1 MNFSMNYLDLEETIQ
16 SSQKVKDGKQWK
28 NIDFNTL
35 NIDAPLLKLLPEH
48 ICKKY
53 NILPPLKII
62 DEQLYI
68 ASSNYLKEDIIYK
81 LSFITS
87 KNIKIILCNKENIL
101 GAIKRLYTN
110 YDIKYK
116 TEEIKEEKIVFHE
129 KNKEKN
135 LEGPIIKLTDS
146 IIEEAIWRKASDIHI
161 EPFKDF
167 AIIRFR
173 IDGILLEFRKIS
185 KKIYMSICTRI
196 KIISYMNI
204 AEKNIPQDGK
214 IQNDYRENNDF
225 RVSTLPT
232 VHGEKLVIRILYKNE
247 KIKGLSSLGFLKE
260 DNNNIE
266 NMLKKPNGLI
276 LVTGPTGSGK
286 TTTLYSILEYINNKE
301 KNIITIEEP
310 VEYTI
315 EGINQVNVDYK
326 RDLTFLKG
334 LKSILRQDPDII
346 MVGEIRDEE
355 TAKVAIRA
363 SITGHL
369 VLSTLHTNGALESI
383 VRLLD
388 MNIEPYILS
397 DALRGI
403 ISQRLVRKICPYC
416 KESYTPSK
424 EEKEFINIKED
435 FLLYRGGKGC
445 KKCNNT
451 GYLGRSIIYEYIN
464 IDKGKKKLIKN
475 MIKDNNEKIIL
486 ENSLKENINKALKYG
501 KTSFKEIQ
509 RII

>member
-1 MNFSMNYLDLEETIQ
+1 MSFSMNHLDLDEIVPNSKELR
-16 SSQKVKDGKQWK
+16 VKKQCQ
-28 NIDFNTL
+28 NIDFSTL
-35 NIDAPLLKLLPEH
+35 RVESSLLKLLPDH
-48 ICKKY
+48 ICRKH
-53 NILPPLKII
+53 NILPLKII

-68 ASSNYLKEDIIYK
+68 ASSNYLKEEVLYK
-81 LSFITS
+81 ISFITG
-87 KNIKIILCNKENIL
+87 KNIKIVLCNKEDIL
-101 GAIKRLYTN
+101 GAIKRFYTN
-110 YDIKYK
+110 YEEKYNAQG
-116 TEEIKEEKIVFHE
+116 IKEEKVIPYE
-129 KNKEKN
+129 ENKEKK

-146 IIEEAIWRKASDIHI
+146 IIEEAVWRKASDIHI

-167 AIIRFR
+167 ALIRFR
-173 IDGILLEFRKIS
+173 IDGILIEFKKIS

-196 KIISYMNI
+196 KIMSYMNI

-214 IQNDYRENNDF
+214 IQNNYRENNDF

-232 VHGEKLVIRILYKNE
+232 VYGEKLVIRILYKNG
-247 KIKGLSSLGFLKE
+247 KISDLNSLGFLKE
-260 DNNNIE
+260 DRKNIE
-266 NMLKKPNGLI
+266 KMLKKPNGLI

-286 TTTLYSILEYINNKE
+286 STTLYSMLQYINNKE

-315 EGINQVNVDYK
+315 AGINQVNVDYK
-326 RDLTFLKG
+326 RDLTFFKG

-355 TAKVAIRA
+355 TAKVGIRA

-388 MNIEPYILS
+388 MNIEAYILS

-403 ISQRLVRKICPYC
+403 ISQRLVRKICPHC
-416 KESYTPSK
+416 KESYRPSK

-435 FLLYRGGKGC
+435 FLLYRGRGC
-445 KKCNNT
+445 HKCNNT

-464 IDKGKKKLIKN
+464 IDKEKKNLIKN
-475 MIKDNNEKIIL
+475 MIKDNNEKILL
-486 ENSLKENINKALKYG
+486 ENNLKENINKALKQG
-501 KTSFKEIQ
+501 RTSFSEIQ
-509 RII
+509 KII

>member
-1 MNFSMNYLDLEETIQ
+1 MSFSMNHLDLDEIVPNSKEVR
-16 SSQKVKDGKQWK
+16 VKKQCQ
-28 NIDFNTL
+28 NIDFSTL
-35 NIDAPLLKLLPEH
+35 RVESSLLKLLPDH
-48 ICKKY
+48 ICRKH
-53 NILPPLKII
+53 NILPLKII

-68 ASSNYLKEDIIYK
+68 ASSSYLKEEVLYK
-81 LSFITS
+81 ISFITG
-87 KNIKIILCNKENIL
+87 KNIKIVLCNREDIL
-101 GAIKRLYTN
+101 GAIKRFYTN
-110 YDIKYK
+110 Y
-116 TEEIKEEKIVFHE
+116 EEKYNAQGIKAE
-129 KNKEKN
+129 KVIPYEENKEKK

-146 IIEEAIWRKASDIHI
+146 IIEEAVWRKASDIHI

-167 AIIRFR
+167 ALIRFR
-173 IDGILLEFRKIS
+173 IDGILIEFKKIS

-196 KIISYMNI
+196 KIMSYMNI

-214 IQNDYRENNDF
+214 IQNNYRENNDF

-232 VHGEKLVIRILYKNE
+232 VYGEKLVIRILYKNE
-247 KIKGLSSLGFLKE
+247 KISDLNSLGFLKE
-260 DNNNIE
+260 DRKNIE
-266 NMLKKPNGLI
+266 KMLKKPNGLI

-286 TTTLYSILEYINNKE
+286 STTLYSMLQYINNKE

-315 EGINQVNVDYK
+315 AGINQVNVDYK
-326 RDLTFLKG
+326 RDLTFFKG

-355 TAKVAIRA
+355 TAKVAVRA

-416 KESYTPSK
+416 KEAYIPSK
-424 EEKEFINIKED
+424 EERDFVNVEKE
-435 FLLYRGGKGC
+435 FLLYKGKGC
-445 KKCNNT
+445 HKCNNT
-451 GYLGRSIIYEYIN
+451 GYIGRSILYEYIN
-464 IDKGKKKLIKN
+464 INKGKKNLIKN
-475 MIKDNNEKIIL
+475 ILKSRNEEIFL
-486 ENSLKENINKALKYG
+486 ENSLKENINKALKQG
-501 KTSFKEIQ
+501 RTSFSEIQ
-509 RII
+509 KII

>member
-1 MNFSMNYLDLEETIQ
+1 MSFSMNHLDLDEIVPNSKELR
-16 SSQKVKDGKQWK
+16 VKKQCQ
-28 NIDFNTL
+28 NIDFSTL
-35 NIDAPLLKLLPEH
+35 RVESSLLKLLPDH
-48 ICKKY
+48 ICRKH
-53 NILPPLKII
+53 NILPLKII

-68 ASSNYLKEDIIYK
+68 ASSNYLKEEVLYK
-81 LSFITS
+81 ISFITG
-87 KNIKIILCNKENIL
+87 KNIKIVLCNREDIL
-101 GAIKRLYTN
+101 GAIKRFYTN
-110 YDIKYK
+110 YEEKYNAQG
-116 TEEIKEEKIVFHE
+116 IKEEKVIPYE
-129 KNKEKN
+129 ENKEKK

-146 IIEEAIWRKASDIHI
+146 IIEEAVWRKASDIHI

-167 AIIRFR
+167 ALIRFR
-173 IDGILLEFRKIS
+173 IDGILIEFKKIS

-196 KIISYMNI
+196 KIMSYMNI

-214 IQNDYRENNDF
+214 IQNNYRENNDF

-232 VHGEKLVIRILYKNE
+232 VYGEKLVIRILHKNE
-247 KIKGLSSLGFLKE
+247 KISDLNSLGFLKE
-260 DNNNIE
+260 DRKNIE
-266 NMLKKPNGLI
+266 KMLKKPNGLI

-286 TTTLYSILEYINNKE
+286 STTLYSMLQYINNKE

-315 EGINQVNVDYK
+315 AGINQVNVDYK
-326 RDLTFLKG
+326 RDLTFFKG

-388 MNIEPYILS
+388 MNIEAYILS

-403 ISQRLVRKICPYC
+403 ISQRLVRKICPHC
-416 KESYTPSK
+416 KESYRPSK

-435 FLLYRGGKGC
+435 FLLYRGRGC
-445 KKCNNT
+445 HKCNNT

-464 IDKGKKKLIKN
+464 IDKEKKNLIKN
-475 MIKDNNEKIIL
+475 MIKDNNEKILL
-486 ENSLKENINKALKYG
+486 ENNLKENINKALKQG
-501 KTSFKEIQ
+501 RTSFSEIQ
-509 RII
+509 KII

>member
-1 MNFSMNYLDLEETIQ
+1 MSFSMNHLDLDEIVPNSKELR
-16 SSQKVKDGKQWK
+16 VKKQCQ
-28 NIDFNTL
+28 NIDFSTL
-35 NIDAPLLKLLPEH
+35 RVESSLLKLLPDH
-48 ICKKY
+48 ICRKH
-53 NILPPLKII
+53 NILPLKII

-68 ASSNYLKEDIIYK
+68 ASSNYLKEEVLYK
-81 LSFITS
+81 ISFITG
-87 KNIKIILCNKENIL
+87 KNIKIVLCNKEDIL
-101 GAIKRLYTN
+101 GAIKRFYTN
-110 YDIKYK
+110 YEEKYNAQG
-116 TEEIKEEKIVFHE
+116 IKEEKVIPYE
-129 KNKEKN
+129 ENKEKK

-146 IIEEAIWRKASDIHI
+146 IIEEAVWRKASDIHI

-167 AIIRFR
+167 ALIRFR
-173 IDGILLEFRKIS
+173 IDGILIEFKKIS

-196 KIISYMNI
+196 KIMSYMNI

-214 IQNDYRENNDF
+214 IQNNYRENNDF

-232 VHGEKLVIRILYKNE
+232 VYGEKLVIRILYKNG
-247 KIKGLSSLGFLKE
+247 KISDLNSLGFLKE
-260 DNNNIE
+260 DRKNIE
-266 NMLKKPNGLI
+266 KMLKKPNGLI

-286 TTTLYSILEYINNKE
+286 STTLYSMLQYINNKE

-315 EGINQVNVDYK
+315 AGINQVNVDYK
-326 RDLTFLKG
+326 RDLTFFKG

-388 MNIEPYILS
+388 MNIEAYILS

-403 ISQRLVRKICPYC
+403 ISQRLVRKICPHC
-416 KESYTPSK
+416 KESYRPSK

-435 FLLYRGGKGC
+435 FLLYRGRGC
-445 KKCNNT
+445 HKCNNM

-464 IDKGKKKLIKN
+464 IDKEKKNLIKN
-475 MIKDNNEKIIL
+475 MIKDNNEKILL
-486 ENSLKENINKALKYG
+486 ENNLKENINKALKQG
-501 KTSFKEIQ
+501 RTSFSEIQ
-509 RII
+509 KII

>member
-1 MNFSMNYLDLEETIQ
+1 MSFSMNHLDLDEIVPNSKELR
-16 SSQKVKDGKQWK
+16 VKKQCQ
-28 NIDFNTL
+28 NIDFSTL
-35 NIDAPLLKLLPEH
+35 RVESSLLKLLPDH
-48 ICKKY
+48 ICRKH
-53 NILPPLKII
+53 NILPLKII

-68 ASSNYLKEDIIYK
+68 ASSNYLKEEVLYK
-81 LSFITS
+81 ISFITG
-87 KNIKIILCNKENIL
+87 KNIKIVLCNKEDIL
-101 GAIKRLYTN
+101 GAIKRFYTN
-110 YDIKYK
+110 YEEKYNAQG
-116 TEEIKEEKIVFHE
+116 IKEEKVIPYE
-129 KNKEKN
+129 ENKEKK

-146 IIEEAIWRKASDIHI
+146 IIEEAVWRKASDIHI

-167 AIIRFR
+167 ALIRFR
-173 IDGILLEFRKIS
+173 IDGILIEFKKIS

-196 KIISYMNI
+196 KIMSYMNI

-214 IQNDYRENNDF
+214 IQNNYRENNDF

-232 VHGEKLVIRILYKNE
+232 VYGEKLVIRILYKNG
-247 KIKGLSSLGFLKE
+247 KISDLNSLGFLKE
-260 DNNNIE
+260 DRKNIE
-266 NMLKKPNGLI
+266 KMLKKPNGLI

-286 TTTLYSILEYINNKE
+286 STTLYSILKYINNKE

-315 EGINQVNVDYK
+315 AGINQVNVDYK
-326 RDLTFLKG
+326 RDLTFFKG

-388 MNIEPYILS
+388 MNIEAYILS

-403 ISQRLVRKICPYC
+403 ISQRLVRKICPHC
-416 KESYTPSK
+416 KESYRPSK

-435 FLLYRGGKGC
+435 FLLYRGRGC
-445 KKCNNT
+445 HKCNNT

-464 IDKGKKKLIKN
+464 IDKEKKNLIKN
-475 MIKDNNEKIIL
+475 MIKDNNEKILL
-486 ENSLKENINKALKYG
+486 ENNLKENINKALKQG
-501 KTSFKEIQ
+501 RTSFSEIQ
-509 RII
+509 KII

>member
-16 SSQKVKDGKQWK
+16 SSQEVKDEKQWK

-53 NILPPLKII
+53 NILPLKII
-62 DEQLYI
+62 NEQLYI

-101 GAIKRLYTN
+101 GTIKRLYTN

-116 TEEIKEEKIVFHE
+116 TEEIKEDKTVFHE
-129 KNKEKN
+129 KNEEKN

-173 IDGILLEFRKIS
+173 IDGILLEFKKIS

-214 IQNDYRENNDF
+214 IQNNYRENNDF

-232 VHGEKLVIRILYKNE
+232 VYGEKLVIRILYKNG

-260 DNNNIE
+260 DKKNIE

-286 TTTLYSILEYINNKE
+286 STTLYSILKYINNKE
-301 KNIITIEEP
+301 RNIITIEEP

-435 FLLYRGGKGC
+435 FMLYKGRGC
-445 KKCNNT
+445 HKCNNT

-464 IDKGKKKLIKN
+464 IDKEKKNLIKN
-475 MIKDNNEKIIL
+475 IVKDNNEKIIL
-486 ENSLKENINKALKYG
+486 ENNLKENINKALKYG

>member
-1 MNFSMNYLDLEETIQ
+1 MSFSMNHLDLDEIVPNSKELR
-16 SSQKVKDGKQWK
+16 VKKQCQ
-28 NIDFNTL
+28 NIDFSTL
-35 NIDAPLLKLLPEH
+35 RVESSLLKLLPDH
-48 ICKKY
+48 ICRKH
-53 NILPPLKII
+53 NILPLKII

-68 ASSNYLKEDIIYK
+68 ASSSYLKEEVLYK
-81 LSFITS
+81 ISFITG
-87 KNIKIILCNKENIL
+87 KNIKIVLCNKEDIL
-101 GAIKRLYTN
+101 GAIKRFYTN
-110 YDIKYK
+110 YEEKYNAQG
-116 TEEIKEEKIVFHE
+116 IKEEKVIPYE
-129 KNKEKN
+129 ENKEKK

-146 IIEEAIWRKASDIHI
+146 IIEEAVWRKASDIHI

-167 AIIRFR
+167 ALIRFR
-173 IDGILLEFRKIS
+173 IDGILIEFKKIS

-196 KIISYMNI
+196 KIVSYMNI

-214 IQNDYRENNDF
+214 IQNNYRENNDF

-232 VHGEKLVIRILYKNE
+232 VYGEKLVIRILYKNE
-247 KIKGLSSLGFLKE
+247 KISDLNSLGFLKE
-260 DNNNIE
+260 DRKNIE
-266 NMLKKPNGLI
+266 KMLKKPNGLI

-286 TTTLYSILEYINNKE
+286 STTLYSMLQYINNKE

-315 EGINQVNVDYK
+315 AGINQVNVDYK
-326 RDLTFLKG
+326 RDLTFFKG

-388 MNIEPYILS
+388 MNIEAYILS

-403 ISQRLVRKICPYC
+403 ISQRLVRKICPHC
-416 KESYTPSK
+416 KESYRPSK

-435 FLLYRGGKGC
+435 FLLYRGRRC
-445 KKCNNT
+445 HKCNNT

-464 IDKGKKKLIKN
+464 IDKEKKNLIKN
-475 MIKDNNEKIIL
+475 MIKDNNEKILL
-486 ENSLKENINKALKYG
+486 ENNLKENINKALKQG
-501 KTSFKEIQ
+501 RTSFSEIQ
-509 RII
+509 KII

>member
-16 SSQKVKDGKQWK
+16 SSQEVKDEKQWK

-53 NILPPLKII
+53 NILPLKII

-87 KNIKIILCNKENIL
+87 KNIKIILCNKESIL

-116 TEEIKEEKIVFHE
+116 TEEIKEDKAVFHE

-173 IDGILLEFRKIS
+173 IDGILLEFKKIS

-214 IQNDYRENNDF
+214 IQNNYRENNDF

-232 VHGEKLVIRILYKNE
+232 VYGEKLVIRILYKNE

-260 DNNNIE
+260 DKKNIE

-286 TTTLYSILEYINNKE
+286 STTLYSILKYINNKE
-301 KNIITIEEP
+301 RNIITIEEP

-435 FLLYRGGKGC
+435 FLLYKGKGC
-445 KKCNNT
+445 EKCNDT

-464 IDKGKKKLIKN
+464 IDKEKKNLIKN

-501 KTSFKEIQ
+501 KTSFNEIQ
-509 RII
+509 KII